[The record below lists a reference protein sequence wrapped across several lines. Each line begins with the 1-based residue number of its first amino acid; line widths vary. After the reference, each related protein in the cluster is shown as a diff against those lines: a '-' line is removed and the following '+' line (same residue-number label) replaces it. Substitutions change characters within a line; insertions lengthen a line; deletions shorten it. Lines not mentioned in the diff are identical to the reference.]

1 MVASA
6 SLATHWWA
14 PAGLCSSSHSWP
26 NRLSKKPLL
35 HWVGVLV
42 QVTSMPEVMAS
53 APLPEP
59 KVFGQPS
66 PCPITGQPSGSAPT

>member
-1 MVASA
+1 MSIVGFRCSDVRAASGMVASA

-26 NRLSKKPLL
+26 KRLSKKPLP

-42 QVTSMPEVMAS
+42 HVTSRPEVMAS
-53 APLPEP
+53 APLPVP
-59 KVFGQPS
+59 
-66 PCPITGQPSGSAPT
+66 

>member
-1 MVASA
+1 MSIVGLRLLGVPSGSGMVASA

-26 NRLSKKPLL
+26 KRLSKKPLP

-42 QVTSMPEVMAS
+42 QVTSIPEVMAS
-53 APLPEP
+53 APLPVP
-59 KVFGQPS
+59 
-66 PCPITGQPSGSAPT
+66 